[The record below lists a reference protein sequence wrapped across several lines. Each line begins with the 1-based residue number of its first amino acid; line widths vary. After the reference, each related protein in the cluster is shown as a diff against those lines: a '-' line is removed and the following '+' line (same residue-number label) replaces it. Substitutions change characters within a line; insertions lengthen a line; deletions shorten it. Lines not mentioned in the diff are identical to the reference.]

1 MELNYILLHWT
12 TKKDYEVKKSNTSCS
27 QKYQKEDAEQ
37 KNKIPASF
45 LNEGEMEFLTWK
57 PLHGW
62 QFAYWRLFQ
71 VILAIWRPLKFIEGK
86 TF

>member
-1 MELNYILLHWT
+1 MELNYIWLHWT
-12 TKKDYEVKKSNTSCS
+12 TKKDYDIKSNAVCS

-45 LNEGEMEFLTWK
+45 LNEGEMEFLIWK
-57 PLHGW
+57 PLHGLE
-62 QFAYWRLFQ
+62 FAYWRLFQ
-71 VILAIWRPLKFIEGK
+71 VILAIWRPLIFMEGK